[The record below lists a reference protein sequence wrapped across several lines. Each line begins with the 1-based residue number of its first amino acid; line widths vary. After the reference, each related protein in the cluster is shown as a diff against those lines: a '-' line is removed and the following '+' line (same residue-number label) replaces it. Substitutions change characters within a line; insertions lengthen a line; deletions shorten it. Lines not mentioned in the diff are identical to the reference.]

1 MDGGGHDHRALYLTI
16 ADQPLEIAWI
26 SRACGMSSQNGQVL
40 IWAGRYPDTLE
51 PTREALALAGEIGDH
66 LHEPDLHS
74 NLAESLAA
82 LGRLDEALDRYRSA
96 LTLARNIGQRHTQ
109 ARARDGIARVLHATG
124 HRDQAREHCRAP
136 GAQRWTGRSP
146 VDDEI
151 FRPAGNPEA
160 DQRTASSR
168 RWPTSPATPPPWWYR
183 PARPGSAP
191 PPRPS
196 TRTTRSP

>member
-136 GAQRWTGRSP
+136 GAQRWTGRP